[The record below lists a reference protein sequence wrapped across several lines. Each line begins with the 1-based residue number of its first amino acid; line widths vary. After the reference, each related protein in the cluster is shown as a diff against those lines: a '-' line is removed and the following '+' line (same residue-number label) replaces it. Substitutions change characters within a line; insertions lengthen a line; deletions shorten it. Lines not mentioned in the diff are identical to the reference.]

1 MLGEWNGRHWWSGA
15 RRGKMRATGEGRG
28 GWAYGRSDV
37 ASIQGLAELHQIM
50 RCFLLGLPLSKLIL
64 HLARTALCRRR
75 TSRVPLLA
83 SARRM
88 LTERARARAAAAR
101 VIVVGRSLRSLA
113 LPILAAPRAGLW
125 FGCHQDDVVE
135 WLQCVCGPRT
145 PDTRRICA
153 HRERETSQSHRSILR
168 GNGREDAHGCHQD
181 VRTAPHHRREA
192 RAPRARPASLV
203 INRVQST
210 TLIAS
215 RCGGQVVQMH
225 SWGASA
231 SRPSGVS

>member
-1 MLGEWNGRHWWSGA
+1 MVVGFDT
-15 RRGKMRATGEGRG
+15 RRGRVCVGWHGMCANNGEDGD
-28 GWAYGRSDV
+28 GWAYGCSGV
-37 ASIQGLAELHQIM
+37 AASQGVAERHQIL
-50 RCFLLGLPLSKLIL
+50 RCFFLGLPLSKLIL

-145 PDTRRICA
+145 PDIRRICA
-153 HRERETSQSHRSILR
+153 HKERETSRSHRSILR

-192 RAPRARPASLV
+192 RAPRA
-203 INRVQST
+203 
-210 TLIAS
+210 
-215 RCGGQVVQMH
+215 QVL
-225 SWGASA
+225 
-231 SRPSGVS
+231 

>member
-1 MLGEWNGRHWWSGA
+1 MLLDPSIGMLLDPSIGMLDPSIGALLDPSIVTLLDPSIGTLLDSCIGNCGAAIDMLGEWNGRHWWSGA
-15 RRGKMRATGEGRG
+15 RRGKMRAKGEGRG

-37 ASIQGLAELHQIM
+37 AFIQGLAELHQIM

-145 PDTRRICA
+145 PDIRRICA
-153 HRERETSQSHRSILR
+153 HRERQ
-168 GNGREDAHGCHQD
+168 Q
-181 VRTAPHHRREA
+181 
-192 RAPRARPASLV
+192 
-203 INRVQST
+203 
-210 TLIAS
+210 
-215 RCGGQVVQMH
+215 
-225 SWGASA
+225 
-231 SRPSGVS
+231 